1 MANNYSTITTQQ
13 LLDAINAI
21 ITTNQQAIL
30 TARANDTLSAADLI
44 DTIQNAQGQITDA
57 QNQLTRLQ
65 KFVDA
70 TFFPAG

>member
-65 KFVDA
+65 QFVDA